1 MAKFMVTMT
10 VPVTKIFT
18 YEVEADSA
26 EEAEMKV
33 FDCRV
38 EAIEVSEVID
48 EGETEIE
55 AEQIEG

>member
-10 VPVTKIFT
+10 VPITKIFT

-26 EEAEMKV
+26 EEAEIEV
-33 FDCRV
+33 FNCRV
-38 EAIEVSEVID
+38 EAIEVSETIH
-48 EGETEIE
+48 EGEAEIE